1 MKKSVFAFLLFSMIQ
16 ISGKLNAQVI
26 AIINRADWCHVC
38 KENGSKVMNDI
49 MPAFKMGEV
58 DFIMNDLTDEKTKE
72 ASMMN
77 LDKAGVYNV
86 VKKEKMIGSIVLINK
101 KNGKEIERI
110 SVSKPTEEIKNTINK
125 ALKAS
130 MM

>member
-1 MKKSVFAFLLFSMIQ
+1 MKKSIFAFLLFSMIQ

-26 AIINRADWCHVC
+26 AVINRADWCHVC

-49 MPAFKMGEV
+49 MPSFKMGEV
-58 DFIMNDLTDEKTKE
+58 DFIMNDLTDEKTME

-77 LDKAGVYNV
+77 LEKAGVYNA
-86 VKKEKMIGSIVLINK
+86 VKKEKMTGSIVLINK
-101 KNGKEIERI
+101 KTGKEIERI
-110 SVSKPTEEIKNTINK
+110 SVAKPTEEIKATINK